1 MLFLAGVGFVSV
13 CLCFLGGGRWFTD
26 FGVWIVGLADSI
38 LFPEAPIALR
48 LSGHLLL
55 GVVRIYSRKVNYLF
69 HDCSEALTK
78 IKQAF
83 HSGVVDLPPEAATA
97 PFNAITL
104 PENFDLDELEP
115 LPDRES
121 AMLLSNGY
129 GTLRVFWFHI

>member
-1 MLFLAGVGFVSV
+1 MQRGFI
-13 CLCFLGGGRWFTD
+13 G
-26 FGVWIVGLADSI
+26 IADSI

-83 HSGVVDLPPEAATA
+83 HSGAVDLPPEASTA
-97 PFNAITL
+97 PFHAITL
-104 PENFDLDELEP
+104 PENFDLDEFEP
-115 LPDRES
+115 LGERES
-121 AMLLSNGY
+121 MLLASGY
-129 GTLRVFWFHI
+129 VV

>member
-1 MLFLAGVGFVSV
+1 MF
-13 CLCFLGGGRWFTD
+13 
-26 FGVWIVGLADSI
+26 ADSI

-69 HDCSEALTK
+69 HDCSEALIK

-97 PFNAITL
+97 PFHAITL

-115 LPDRES
+115 LPDREN
-121 AMLLSNGY
+121 AMLNGY
-129 GTLRVFWFHI
+129 VDLLHLPYVDLIALRIACYSSLYWE

>member
-1 MLFLAGVGFVSV
+1 
-13 CLCFLGGGRWFTD
+13 
-26 FGVWIVGLADSI
+26 
-38 LFPEAPIALR
+38 
-48 LSGHLLL
+48 
-55 GVVRIYSRKVNYLF
+55 VRIYSRKVNYLF

-121 AMLLSNGY
+121 AMLLSNGAAEHHVTTREQITLQDPMDDNIY
-129 GTLRVFWFHI
+129 FGSQFGLDGTFLSFTIACS

>member
-1 MLFLAGVGFVSV
+1 MQCGFV
-13 CLCFLGGGRWFTD
+13 
-26 FGVWIVGLADSI
+26 WITDSI

-83 HSGVVDLPPEAATA
+83 HAVDLPPESTTA
-97 PFNAITL
+97 PFHAITL
-104 PENFDLDELEP
+104 PENFDLDQFEP
-115 LPDRES
+115 LGERES
-121 AMLLSNGY
+121 LLLAG
-129 GTLRVFWFHI
+129 G